1 MMSLENSFK
10 HTSLTQC
17 LEQIDHQRMFWIA
30 KRLSGNDT
38 GLNGAHQAGVY
49 FPKEFFQQAFPEL
62 ATTRVKNPDT
72 KIDYCYFPNIDEK
85 VENLRVVYYNNRFFA
100 GTRNEFRI
108 TNWGGRKSPTNDP
121 ESTGAIFLF
130 ALKKE
135 GDSFVSIGWVASSL
149 AEEDLIESWLGNEIE
164 PGEFYMPHQ
173 GVEDKREFEIP
184 DAWFK
189 EFPAG
194 REIFDYIVE
203 LLPREKWKGSIDKL
217 LLKRREIEFSIYR
230 RIENESVLPVIKKGF
245 NSVDDFIRYAHSVS
259 NRRKSRTGRSLEL
272 NLETIFRDE
281 KLYFEAQAVTENRKR
296 PDFLFPSS
304 KAYQDPL
311 FPDSYLRLV
320 AAKTTCKDRW
330 RQVIDEAKRIEVK
343 HLFTLQQGISTAQ
356 LKQMH
361 ESKVHLVVP
370 EPYLSTYPSEWR
382 AKILTLEE
390 LTKMI
395 RYEQAMI
402 KDIKQWVV

>member
-1 MMSLENSFK
+1 MMHLENSFK

-17 LEQIDHQRMFWIA
+17 LEQIDHQRMFWIV

-85 VENLRVVYYNNRFFA
+85 VENLRVIYYNNRFFG

-108 TNWGGRKSPTNDP
+108 TNWGGCKSPTNNQ

-135 GDSFVSIGWVASSL
+135 GDGFVSIGWVASSL
-149 AEEDLIESWLGNEIE
+149 AEEDLIESWLGNEVE

-189 EFPAG
+189 EFPTG

-203 LLPREKWKGSIDKL
+203 LLPRKKWKGSIDKL

-311 FPDSYLRLV
+311 FPDYCLRLV

-356 LKQMH
+356 LKQMY
-361 ESKVHLVVP
+361 ESRVHLVVP
-370 EPYLSTYPSEWR
+370 EPYLSTYPLEWR
-382 AKILTLEE
+382 AKILTLEK
-390 LTKMI
+390 LTKTI
-395 RYEQAMI
+395 RCEQDMI
-402 KDIKQWVV
+402 KDIKRWVV

>member
-281 KLYFEAQAVTENRKR
+281 KLYFEAQTVTENRKR

-311 FPDSYLRLV
+311 FPDNYLRLV

-395 RYEQAMI
+395 RCEQAMI